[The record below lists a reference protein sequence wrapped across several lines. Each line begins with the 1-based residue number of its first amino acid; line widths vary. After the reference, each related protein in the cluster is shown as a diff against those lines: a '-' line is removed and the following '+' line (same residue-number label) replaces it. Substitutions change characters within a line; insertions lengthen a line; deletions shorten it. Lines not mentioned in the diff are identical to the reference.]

1 MANATFV
8 KGGTTL
14 TFSRDP
20 GYPPTALS
28 YLQPTARATGGHH
41 VAQALAY
48 TEKTLTLY
56 WPRMPLAEVESLQSF
71 FTTTAEGMAQ
81 TFTYT
86 DVRGVATT
94 VRFADPVLEVAES
107 APGSAAV
114 TVRLEVAA

>member
-14 TFSRDP
+14 TFTRDP
-20 GYPPTALS
+20 GYAPTALN
-28 YLQPTARATGGHH
+28 YLQPIAQATGGHL
-41 VAQALAY
+41 VAQDLAA
-48 TEKTLTLY
+48 TEKILTLS
-56 WPRMPLAEVESLQSF
+56 WPRMPLAEVASLRSF
-71 FTTTAEGMAQ
+71 FTDTADGMAQ

-94 VRFADPVLEVAES
+94 VRFADQELAVAES